1 VTSIPVRNLPDE
13 VHHAPRVLAARYGR
27 STEAEIRDILERA
40 VKPAR
45 RVRFGD
51 AHPWQS

>member
-1 VTSIPVRNLPDE
+1 VASIPVRNVPDE
-13 VHHAPRVLAARYGR
+13 VHYALRVLAARHGR
-27 STEAEIRDILERA
+27 STEAEILERV

-45 RVRFGD
+45 RVRLGD